1 MANLLFLKGYK
12 GLTFF
17 QPLDDILFCLKSL
30 GSVGTG
36 EKRLAMELRDWENQ
50 RRADAVSA
58 AQISLAIII
67 ITDVASQR
75 LASRRSASGHVS
87 VKSNLGILELAI
99 PLIGNALEFVIFTD
113 VELQK
118 RPPEDQILHKRQ

>member
-12 GLTFF
+12 GLTFS

-36 EKRLAMELRDWENQ
+36 EKRLAMELRDWEN
-50 RRADAVSA
+50 
-58 AQISLAIII
+58 
-67 ITDVASQR
+67 TDVASQR